1 MSVGISDTHVMN
13 DDSSQV
19 DERGVPQ
26 TLEEAKRLTHSQL
39 VPLVRAV
46 ICDLEGIGDD
56 DIDSFD
62 INPKDNSPLVES
74 QLGVEVFNEL
84 TEHLS
89 ENPIRV
95 SGIEEWRWSSIDG
108 LASAV
113 EIAVG
118 RLKG

>member
-1 MSVGISDTHVMN
+1 MN
-13 DDSSQV
+13 NDSSEV
-19 DERGVPQ
+19 DDRGVPL
-26 TLEEAKRLTHSQL
+26 TLAAAKRLSHAEL
-39 VPLVRAV
+39 VVLVRRV
-46 ICDLEGIGDD
+46 VCDIEGIDEA

-62 INPKDNSPLVES
+62 INPKDGTPLVES

-89 ENPIRV
+89 EAPIRI

-113 EIAVG
+113 EIALA
-118 RLKG
+118 RLKA

>member
-1 MSVGISDTHVMN
+1 M
-13 DDSSQV
+13 
-19 DERGVPQ
+19 
-26 TLEEAKRLTHSQL
+26 EEAKRLTHAQI
-39 VPLVRAV
+39 VVLVRAV
-46 ICDLEGIGDD
+46 ICDLEEIEDA
-56 DIDSFD
+56 DIDLLD
-62 INPKDNSPLVES
+62 INPKDDSPLVES

-84 TEHLS
+84 TQHLS
-89 ENPIRV
+89 EKPIRV